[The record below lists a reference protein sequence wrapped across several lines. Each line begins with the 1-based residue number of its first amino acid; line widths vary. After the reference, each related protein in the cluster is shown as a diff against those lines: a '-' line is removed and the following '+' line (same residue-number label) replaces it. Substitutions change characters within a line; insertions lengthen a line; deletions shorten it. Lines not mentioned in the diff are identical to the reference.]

1 MPRSYY
7 SLIIALMVTVTTL
20 TVACGSRHN
29 DTSTTTTVTRST
41 DKLPVTLGPPTV
53 ITAGSCHLIDGKA
66 DRRCTPGAINQFV
79 LQDAATH
86 YSHTICAPVVPGQVS
101 WIRAQRPPTSYTNS
115 IKALQIPE
123 YGLGD
128 RPPTPA
134 QMAAVEE
141 DHFFPLEAGGDPR
154 NANNL
159 WPEPYKSPLGAYAKD
174 RDEDYE
180 HRQIC
185 GPARWTVEQA
195 FAYNRDK
202 WSHD

>member
-1 MPRSYY
+1 MRRHAPW
-7 SLIIALMVTVTTL
+7 L
-20 TVACGSRHN
+20 VAAILFVAGCGSTGHHVSPSP
-29 DTSTTTTVTRST
+29 TTVMTTTTPRP
-41 DKLPVTLGPPTV
+41 PVTLGPPTV
-53 ITAGSCHLIDGKA
+53 ITIGSCHLIDGKA
-66 DRRCTPGAINQFV
+66 DRRCTPGAINPLV

-101 WIRAQRPPTSYTNS
+101 WIHAQRPPLSYTNS

-128 RPPTPA
+128 RPPAQA

-141 DHFFPLEAGGDPR
+141 DHFFPLEAGGAPR
-154 NANNL
+154 DANNL
-159 WPEPYKSPLGAYAKD
+159 WPEPWNGSVGAHAKD
-174 RDEDYE
+174 QDENYE